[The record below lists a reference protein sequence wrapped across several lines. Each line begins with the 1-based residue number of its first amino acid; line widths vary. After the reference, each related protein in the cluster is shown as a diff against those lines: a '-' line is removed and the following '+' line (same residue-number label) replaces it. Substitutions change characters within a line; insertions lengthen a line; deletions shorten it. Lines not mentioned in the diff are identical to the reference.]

1 MRCRPS
7 RTKTDAPIRVDAH
20 AHGLRKRAQR
30 RPLATTPRG
39 NAQTHKLRRLL
50 IDGIWPPPC
59 VRTHQHVGSVD
70 ATPAASGHH
79 PAQQRRTAGHVAL
92 NGPIVSPLC
101 PPTMPL
107 TRSGSAMMP
116 QRRACFCGDAA
127 RRGRDLPRRVPSYVA
142 AGTIQRRAAT
152 STDRLSARASHAA
165 AGRPKNIKGHKV
177 PRVPRGPA
185 RVDSVCCPDPADLA
199 DPAETPQTPQRWHLA
214 TTLQGNAP
222 AR

>member
-1 MRCRPS
+1 MHMDSASARS
-7 RTKTDAPIRVDAH
+7 D
-20 AHGLRKRAQR
+20 GL
-30 RPLATTPRG
+30 
-39 NAQTHKLRRLL
+39 
-50 IDGIWPPPC
+50 WPPP
-59 VRTHQHVGSVD
+59 REETHKHINSAD
-70 ATPAASGHH
+70 SASTASGHH
-79 PAQQRRTAGHVAL
+79 PACERTNTWAPWTPHRRRPAQQRRTAGHVAL

-116 QRRACFCGDAA
+116 QCRACFCGDAA
-127 RRGRDLPRRVPSYVA
+127 RRGRDLLRRVPSYVA
-142 AGTIQRRAAT
+142 AGTIQSRAAT

-165 AGRPKNIKGHKV
+165 AGRPENLKGHKL

-214 TTLQGNAP
+214 TTLQWNAP